1 MDNLTLGFILIGVA
15 LILTVAEFFL
25 PTGGILLVLAGCA
38 DLVGLVMVF
47 YFGDRYLGFATLVV
61 EAIVLPL
68 LAGLFLYV
76 WPRTAMGRRMIV
88 RVDDQDNST
97 VAAMPGNL
105 ELDQLKGRM
114 GRVVTMLR
122 PSGAVEFDGRRVDC
136 LSEGMLIEPDT
147 WVRCI
152 EVKAGRVVVRPVEKP
167 DLNDLETTSFD
178 N

>member
-15 LILTVAEFFL
+15 LVLTVAEFFL

-61 EAIVLPL
+61 EAIALPL
-68 LAGLFLYV
+68 LAGLFLYI
-76 WPRTAMGRRMIV
+76 WPRTPMGRRMVV
-88 RVDDQDNST
+88 RSEDHDGDT
-97 VAAMPGNL
+97 VATMPGNL
-105 ELDQLKGRM
+105 ELDQLHGRL
-114 GRVVTMLR
+114 GKVVSLLR
-122 PSGAVEFDGRRVDC
+122 PSGLVEFDGRRVDC

-152 EVKAGRVVVRPVEKP
+152 EVKAGRVVVRPVDKP
-167 DLNDLETTSFD
+167 DLGELENTNFES
-178 N
+178 